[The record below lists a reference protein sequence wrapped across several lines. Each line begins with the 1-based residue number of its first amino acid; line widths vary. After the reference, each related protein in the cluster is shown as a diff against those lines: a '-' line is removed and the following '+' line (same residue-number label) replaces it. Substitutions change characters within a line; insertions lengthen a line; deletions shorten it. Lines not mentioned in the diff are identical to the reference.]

1 MMGPVWGPLGTLNPI
16 CLESKTPEA
25 YTSES
30 CLFSSVVLYRPVME
44 PGGAWM
50 PEGNPAGDAP
60 PFHSNNKLIPFH
72 LGSSRHFFLQA
83 VSEQV

>member
-44 PGGAWM
+44 PGAAWM
-50 PEGNPAGDAP
+50 PEGNPA
-60 PFHSNNKLIPFH
+60 
-72 LGSSRHFFLQA
+72 
-83 VSEQV
+83 